1 MIRSDRQAPPP
12 QKTGPV
18 TGINF
23 IGMMNHKGG
32 IGNAARMN
40 YDQVANLGLP
50 CAWSDSYQDPRTIA
64 DPPYNLNI
72 FHFNPESV
80 NLHALLECKW
90 FGFRNI
96 LYAAWETT
104 QIPDEWLKWDQW
116 IDILWV
122 PSEFTKMAFVSGGWK
137 GRIDVVPHFVTHIH
151 RRVTSAHEPDLK
163 NLRMLVPFDAKSRI
177 ERKLPHLSIAATVL
191 ACLEADISHEIV
203 IKTHDCPNSILGEV
217 IGRAEQIIKR
227 HAPSWDKKMTLGLYS
242 EWMTETELSILMS
255 SCHAVISLNRGEG
268 FGLSGI
274 EAMSMGVPIVWTNW
288 GGSTQ
293 YMTPS
298 NCYPVEPAAI
308 VEVMDTDYFKT
319 GSWAEPSLVSAV
331 DQIKNLI
338 ADIDS
343 GRIDNVIVSA
353 CETADR
359 FTPDPVREIMRASIE
374 RIL

>member
-1 MIRSDRQAPPP
+1 
-12 QKTGPV
+12 
-18 TGINF
+18 
-23 IGMMNHKGG
+23 
-32 IGNAARMN
+32 
-40 YDQVANLGLP
+40 
-50 CAWSDSYQDPRTIA
+50 
-64 DPPYNLNI
+64 
-72 FHFNPESV
+72 
-80 NLHALLECKW
+80 
-90 FGFRNI
+90 
-96 LYAAWETT
+96 
-104 QIPDEWLKWDQW
+104 
-116 IDILWV
+116 
-122 PSEFTKMAFVSGGWK
+122 
-137 GRIDVVPHFVTHIH
+137 
-151 RRVTSAHEPDLK
+151 
-163 NLRMLVPFDAKSRI
+163 
-177 ERKLPHLSIAATVL
+177 
-191 ACLEADISHEIV
+191 
-203 IKTHDCPNSILGEV
+203 
-217 IGRAEQIIKR
+217 
-227 HAPSWDKKMTLGLYS
+227 MTLGLYS